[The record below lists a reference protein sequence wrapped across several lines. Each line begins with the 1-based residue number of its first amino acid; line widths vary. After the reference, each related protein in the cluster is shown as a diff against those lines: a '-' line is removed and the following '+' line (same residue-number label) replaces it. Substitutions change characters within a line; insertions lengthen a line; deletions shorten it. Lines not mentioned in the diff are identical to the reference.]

1 MEKKYQELM
10 TKAERCE
17 RLALSYYH
25 KHEIGLAVFFNNA
38 AKEFKER
45 ALSLYIGG

>member
-1 MEKKYQELM
+1 MNYLELM
-10 TKAERCE
+10 AKAERCSNI
-17 RLALSYYH
+17 ALDYYK
-25 KHEIGLAVFFNNA
+25 KHEIGLAVFWNNA

>member
-1 MEKKYQELM
+1 MNYLELM
-10 TKAERCE
+10 AKAERCA
-17 RLALSYYH
+17 RLALEYYH
-25 KHEIGLAVFFNNA
+25 KHEIKLAVFWNNA